1 MRAALCALLAGGL
14 ATSCLSVNW
23 TRSTLHRPVEGD
35 VLGDYVVGEST
46 MGDALDGL
54 GAPLYVWEL
63 SRGAAAL
70 AWGWYG
76 SRDLGVQVSVPTRSP
91 VDPSF
96 QYTQIDRRLRGY
108 VFVFDEADAL
118 VYMRKGYL
126 ADIADELRRRPV
138 FEVAGA
144 EERLRER
151 DGTDPDAADPEG
163 AR

>member
-1 MRAALCALLAGGL
+1 MMRAALGALLAGGL

-23 TRSTLHRPVEGD
+23 TRSTLHRPVQGG
-35 VLGDYVVGEST
+35 VLEDYVVDEST
-46 MGDALDGL
+46 MADALDGL

-63 SRGAAAL
+63 SRGASAL

-96 QYTQIDRRLRGY
+96 QYSQIDRRLCGY
-108 VFVFDEADAL
+108 VFVFDADDRL
-118 VYMRKGYL
+118 RYMRKGYL

-151 DGTDPDAADPEG
+151 EDADAADPG
-163 AR
+163 DAR